1 MIKELIEERDGILKN
16 YLINIYLNNQ
26 NHIVIETINKIE
38 NVNVIIK
45 DLNKNI
51 IYTDKKTL
59 EPNIRYWFAPADKS
73 YYLGG
78 FIIELLNNDNI
89 LLYKTGFETIKDKKS
104 DYMFNRISKLDDLY
118 DDIEEVGYL
127 KNIGYFDTDDDI
139 IGYCYIHKWSR
150 MLRIIK
156 ELGLFKKNMKFVEIG
171 GGLSPIQFIL
181 ANNGCQVYNFD
192 LFFTHT
198 WFPTINKFYV
208 NATDKFINESNK
220 NISNIN
226 FIAGDMYETIKD
238 IEDNSIDCLIDTC
251 SIHTFIEENEHQISK
266 KLLDQITR
274 ILKPGGYLISVGDI
288 SNPNLGN
295 YSDLFKYPNN
305 MAEIL
310 SQNENLK
317 LIKPYDYKTWENELK
332 DYNNLMV
339 KKSVNLKDLSLI
351 NMKYDPIDG
360 PLKGS
365 FDSVYL
371 WVATYILKKQN

>member
-1 MIKELIEERDGILKN
+1 M
-16 YLINIYLNNQ
+16 
-26 NHIVIETINKIE
+26 
-38 NVNVIIK
+38 
-45 DLNKNI
+45 
-51 IYTDKKTL
+51 
-59 EPNIRYWFAPADKS
+59 
-73 YYLGG
+73 
-78 FIIELLNNDNI
+78 DNI
-89 LLYKTGFETIKDKKS
+89 
-104 DYMFNRISKLDDLY
+104 
-118 DDIEEVGYL
+118 
-127 KNIGYFDTDDDI
+127 
-139 IGYCYIHKWSR
+139 
-150 MLRIIK
+150 
-156 ELGLFKKNMKFVEIG
+156 
-171 GGLSPIQFIL
+171 P
-181 ANNGCQVYNFD
+181 
-192 LFFTHT
+192 
-198 WFPTINKFYV
+198 
-208 NATDKFINESNK
+208 NK